1 VRGLVVHLGILT
13 IVIVAVW
20 VQGWPILVRTL
31 ATVVAIALD
40 LAIVAYRRRHI
51 WGENTRLEAAMKARA
66 MAGLSPPPPM
76 GRFKVAFTHLLRS
89 RSMYCLI
96 GEIVEGAVGRGQQV
110 VEPPGIGTV
119 DAIEATTSGD
129 IVLGFRYHDAEQ
141 LQRWQALELV
151 GRTLVLRS
159 DGNQAGGVKSG

>member
-1 VRGLVVHLGILT
+1 MRGLVVHLGILMV
-13 IVIVAVW
+13 VIATVW
-20 VQGWPILVRTL
+20 VQGWPIWVRAL

-51 WGENTRLEAAMKARA
+51 WHENTRLEAEMKARA
-66 MAGLSPPPPM
+66 MAGPSPPPM
-76 GRFKVAFTHLLRS
+76 GRFKVAFTHVLRS

-129 IVLGFRYHDAEQ
+129 IVLGFRYRDAEQ

-159 DGNQAGGVKSG
+159 DGNQAGGVRPG